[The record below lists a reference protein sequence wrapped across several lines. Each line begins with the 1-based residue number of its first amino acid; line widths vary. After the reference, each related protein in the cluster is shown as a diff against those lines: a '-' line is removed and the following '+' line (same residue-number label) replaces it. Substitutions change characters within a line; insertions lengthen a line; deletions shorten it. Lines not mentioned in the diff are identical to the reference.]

1 LKSVPERGKNSVE
14 QKDLAVL
21 GDILFKYLCDMM
33 YAPSKAKLDVEQL
46 PKELQRFGQGLT
58 FFAECATETANF
70 AKVLSRGEIRDVT
83 LPSRQN
89 EMAAPLKSLHST
101 LSHLTWQTQQVAK
114 GDYKQHV
121 DFMGDFAVA
130 FNTMVQQLDESRKA
144 LIEELESGRRK
155 AQALESSNS
164 LFEAITNNMTQLI
177 IVVDRET
184 REWLFLNHQVEN
196 ILAEKRFRPQ
206 LFNWLNSQIDG
217 MAQDAQPHSAEAEL
231 LEGDVVQCFSVG
243 CYPLHWHGRN
253 AAAFVLA
260 DITDEKKRLKLLEDY
275 AYRDTLTKTYNRHWG
290 MEIMNTWITEKRRFL
305 ICFID
310 IDYLKYVND
319 QFGHSAGDTYILYVV
334 DVLKN
339 FSKDAFI
346 SRLGGDEFMMLDE
359 KYDIE
364 SAEARLEEI
373 RTELREQKATE
384 DAINPYSISYGVVE
398 VDKDN
403 TLPGGDLLAIADE
416 KMYKYK
422 RAHKITRTGTA
433 TA

>member
-1 LKSVPERGKNSVE
+1 VGQENLTTVNDV
-14 QKDLAVL
+14 
-21 GDILFKYLCDMM
+21 LFKYLYNMM
-33 YAPSKAKLDVEQL
+33 YAPSKAELDVTQL
-46 PKELQRFGQGLT
+46 PQELQRFGEALE
-58 FFAECATETANF
+58 FFAVCAVETANL
-70 AKVLSRGEIRDVT
+70 AKALSRGELRGIT

-130 FNTMVQQLDESRKA
+130 FNTMIHQLDEQRKA
-144 LIEELESGRRK
+144 LTEEIENGRKK

-164 LFEAITNNMTQLI
+164 LFETITDNMTQLI

-184 REWLFLNHQVEN
+184 REWLFLNHQVED
-196 ILAEKRFRPQ
+196 ILAERRFRPQ
-206 LFNWLNSQIDG
+206 LFDWLNDQLDN
-217 MAQDAQPHSAEAEL
+217 MPPDAQPHSAEAEF
-231 LEGDVVQCFSVG
+231 LEDDVIQCFAVG
-243 CYPLHWHGRN
+243 CYPLHWHGRS

-260 DITDEKKRLKLLEDY
+260 DITGEKKRLKLLEDY

-290 MEIMNTWITEKRRFL
+290 MEIMSTWITEGRRFL
-305 ICFID
+305 VCFID

-334 DVLKN
+334 DILRN
-339 FSKDAFI
+339 FSKDALI

-359 KYDIE
+359 QYDVQ
-364 SAEARLEEI
+364 SAETRLEEI
-373 RTELREQKATE
+373 RAELREQKATPE
-384 DAINPYSISYGVVE
+384 AINPYSISYGIVE
-398 VDKDN
+398 VGKGN
-403 TLPGGDLLAIADE
+403 TLPAGDLLAMADE

-422 RAHKITRTGTA
+422 RAHKITRAGA
-433 TA
+433 VPA